1 VDLLADLEARGL
13 VHDTTDRE
21 ALAARL
27 AEGPLTLYC
36 GFDPTGASLGWWH
49 LQNLV
54 TLRRFQEAGHKP
66 IALAGGATGMIG
78 DPSGRSEERVL
89 LDEETLAAN
98 LAGITADMGR
108 VLSFD
113 GPAAAKVVDNAAW
126 TAPLRLLDFLR
137 DIGKHVT
144 INQMVG
150 KESVRARMEGDSG
163 ISFTEFAY
171 MLLQGHDYLW
181 LHEHEGCEL
190 QIGASDQWG
199 NIVVGIDLIRRK
211 AGAAVHGLT
220 SPLLLDA
227 SGAKLGKST
236 GGTVF
241 LNPKLTSPY
250 QFFQHWMQ
258 TEDEAV
264 GDLLRRFSLLP
275 VGEIAEIEHR
285 HAEQP
290 ERREGQRVL
299 ARQVTALVHGES
311 EAAAAEAASEVLFG
325 ATVADAGAEVFAA
338 LAGEVPTTVVSSAE
352 LADGIDLVGL
362 AAKCFDEST
371 SAVRRALGQG
381 GLYVNNERVDGD
393 APMLTARDARGERF
407 VLLRLGKR
415 RYHLVQAG

>member
-27 AEGPLTLYC
+27 ADGPITLYC

-54 TLRRFQEAGHKP
+54 TLRRFQEAGHQP

-89 LDEETLAAN
+89 LDEETLARN
-98 LAGITADMGR
+98 LAGITADMAR
-108 VLSFD
+108 VLSFE
-113 GPAAAKVVDNAAW
+113 GPTAAKVVDNAAW
-126 TAPLRLLDFLR
+126 TAPVRLLDFLR

-150 KESVRARMEGDSG
+150 KEAVRARMEGDSG

-199 NIVVGIDLIRRK
+199 NILVGIDLIRRK
-211 AGAAVHGLT
+211 AGVAVHGLT

-241 LNPKLTSPY
+241 LNPQLTSPY

-258 TEDEAV
+258 TDDSGV
-264 GDLLRRFSLLP
+264 GDLLRRFTLLP
-275 VGEIAEIEHR
+275 VGEIAEVEQQ
-285 HAEQP
+285 HAEAP

-299 ARQVTALVHGES
+299 ARQVTALVHGAG

-338 LAGEVPTTVVSSAE
+338 LAGEVPTTEVSSAD
-352 LADGIDLVGL
+352 LAAGIDLVGL

-393 APMLTARDARGERF
+393 EPVLTSQDARGERF

-415 RYHLVQAG
+415 RYHLVQAT

>member
-27 AEGPLTLYC
+27 ADGPITLYC

-54 TLRRFQEAGHKP
+54 TLRRFQEAGHQP

-89 LDEETLAAN
+89 LDEETLARN

-108 VLSFD
+108 VLSFE
-113 GPAAAKVVDNAAW
+113 GPTAAKVVDNAAW
-126 TAPLRLLDFLR
+126 TAPVRLLDFLR

-150 KESVRARMEGDSG
+150 KEAVRARMEGDSG

-199 NIVVGIDLIRRK
+199 NILVGIDLIRRK
-211 AGAAVHGLT
+211 AGVAVHGLT

-241 LNPKLTSPY
+241 LNPQLTSPY

-258 TEDEAV
+258 TDDSGV
-264 GDLLRRFSLLP
+264 GDLLRRFTLLP
-275 VGEIAEIEHR
+275 VGEIAEVEQQ
-285 HAEQP
+285 HAEAP
-290 ERREGQRVL
+290 ERRAGQRVL
-299 ARQVTALVHGES
+299 ARQVTALVHGAG

-325 ATVADAGAEVFAA
+325 GTVGEAGEDVFAA
-338 LAGEVPTTVVSSAE
+338 LAEEVPTTEVSSAD
-352 LADGIDLVGL
+352 LAAGIDLVGL

-393 APMLTARDARGERF
+393 EPVLTSQDARGERF

-415 RYHLVQAG
+415 RYHLVQAT

>member
-1 VDLLADLEARGL
+1 V
-13 VHDTTDRE
+13 
-21 ALAARL
+21 
-27 AEGPLTLYC
+27 
-36 GFDPTGASLGWWH
+36 
-49 LQNLV
+49 
-54 TLRRFQEAGHKP
+54 
-66 IALAGGATGMIG
+66 
-78 DPSGRSEERVL
+78 
-89 LDEETLAAN
+89 
-98 LAGITADMGR
+98 
-108 VLSFD
+108 
-113 GPAAAKVVDNAAW
+113 
-126 TAPLRLLDFLR
+126 RLLDFLR

-150 KESVRARMEGDSG
+150 KEAVRARMEGDSG

-199 NIVVGIDLIRRK
+199 NILVGIDLIRRK
-211 AGAAVHGLT
+211 AGVAVHGLT

-241 LNPKLTSPY
+241 LNPQLTSPY

-258 TEDEAV
+258 TDDSGV
-264 GDLLRRFSLLP
+264 GDLLRRFTLLP
-275 VGEIAEIEHR
+275 VGEIAEVEQQ
-285 HAEQP
+285 HAGAP

-299 ARQVTALVHGES
+299 ARQVTALVHGAG

-325 ATVADAGAEVFAA
+325 GTVGEAGEDVFAA
-338 LAGEVPTTVVSSAE
+338 LAGEVPTTEVSSAD
-352 LADGIDLVGL
+352 LAAGIDLVGL

-393 APMLTARDARGERF
+393 EVVLTSQDARGERF

-415 RYHLVQAG
+415 RYHLVQAT

>member
-27 AEGPLTLYC
+27 ADGPITLYC

-54 TLRRFQEAGHKP
+54 TLRRFQEAGHQP

-89 LDEETLAAN
+89 LDEETLARN
-98 LAGITADMGR
+98 LAGITADMAR
-108 VLSFD
+108 VLSFE
-113 GPAAAKVVDNAAW
+113 GPTAAKVVDNAAW
-126 TAPLRLLDFLR
+126 TAPVRLLDFLR

-150 KESVRARMEGDSG
+150 KEAVRARMEGDSG

-199 NIVVGIDLIRRK
+199 NILVGIDLIRRK
-211 AGAAVHGLT
+211 AGVAVHGLT

-241 LNPKLTSPY
+241 LNPQLTSPY

-258 TEDEAV
+258 TDDSGV
-264 GDLLRRFSLLP
+264 GDLLRRFTLLP
-275 VGEIAEIEHR
+275 VGEIAEVEQQ
-285 HAEQP
+285 HAEAP

-299 ARQVTALVHGES
+299 ARQVTALVHGAG
-311 EAAAAEAASEVLFG
+311 EAGAAEAASEVLFG
-325 ATVADAGAEVFAA
+325 ATVAEAGAEVFAA
-338 LAGEVPTTVVSSAE
+338 LAGEVPTTEVSSAD
-352 LADGIDLVGL
+352 LAAGIDLVGL

-393 APMLTARDARGERF
+393 ELVLTSQDARGERF

-415 RYHLVQAG
+415 RYHLVQAT